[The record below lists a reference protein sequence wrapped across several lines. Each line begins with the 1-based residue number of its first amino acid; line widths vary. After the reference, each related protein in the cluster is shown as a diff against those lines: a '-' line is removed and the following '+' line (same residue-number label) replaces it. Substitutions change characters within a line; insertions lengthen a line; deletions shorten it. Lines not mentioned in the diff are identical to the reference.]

1 MSLPARRTRVEEPA
15 VIRMHSGCCSRPTA
29 PASVRAGPSRC
40 PQVSPPQVIPYAE
53 CPETASNTGA
63 CTSHIAAAP
72 HGADLLKQTSGTPD
86 FAREPSDGLRGIRHR
101 TSEETRLLHT
111 GLGLR
116 VGLTPGEVGRGSR
129 GRCKRRVG
137 RMDTHR
143 REPFACKAAGTH
155 RTHVRVPD
163 PLRSASQDK
172 PSGFVTPQPL
182 LIMQN
187 WLHLYRKDP
196 ERGCQP
202 PPAPFSGSP
211 GTRQQKSRPPCPR
224 GVARARGRNVTR
236 VSDPGGC
243 ERSVLAPAR
252 PPNLPHAKGSVRRF
266 RSRARHP
273 PGMSDSGS
281 AGNMERTGY
290 TGPTTDLECAP

>member
-1 MSLPARRTRVEEPA
+1 MSLPARRTRDEELA
-15 VIRMHSGCCSRPTA
+15 VMRINSGCCSRPTA

-40 PQVSPPQVIPYAE
+40 PRVSLPRVIPYPK
-53 CPETASNTGA
+53 CPETARNTGA
-63 CTSHIAAAP
+63 CASHIAAAP
-72 HGADLLKQTSGTPD
+72 FDADLLKQTSGTPD

-129 GRCKRRVG
+129 GRGKRRVG

-143 REPFACKAAGTH
+143 RGPFACEAAGTH

-182 LIMQN
+182 LAQRLSTCRTGYGYIVITQKVDVKPR
-187 WLHLYRKDP
+187 LFSGTATA
-196 ERGCQP
+196 RGCRTAA
-202 PPAPFSGSP
+202 PAMIARGTVPHGSYWSATEP
-211 GTRQQKSRPPCPR
+211 VPTKPKVSRPP
-224 GVARARGRNVTR
+224 VAPLQTR
-236 VSDPGGC
+236 HV
-243 ERSVLAPAR
+243 
-252 PPNLPHAKGSVRRF
+252 
-266 RSRARHP
+266 
-273 PGMSDSGS
+273 
-281 AGNMERTGY
+281 
-290 TGPTTDLECAP
+290 